1 MEMST
6 PTKISARNPV
16 CKLCGGCYESPY
28 MLRIFSKAGLSQN
41 LYSKLYKISGI
52 TISEDDNVFSA
63 MLYNVGPHTQLVAL
77 FFAGRIVIYR
87 SKIIRMKCSLN

>member
-1 MEMST
+1 MRVPICFEY
-6 PTKISARNPV
+6 SARPA
-16 CKLCGGCYESPY
+16 Y
-28 MLRIFSKAGLSQN
+28 QN

-63 MLYNVGPHTQLVAL
+63 MLYNVEPHTQLVAV